1 MKVIY
6 RISESGYPKDKPSYI
21 TNKDCF
27 INAYQKLDSLDFIVI
42 ADNITDH
49 TREFLTSF
57 TDNIIDVNIGS
68 GAGTFNLALD
78 LALKEADDQIVY
90 FVENDYIHRNGSREA
105 IDDIFNSD
113 LLFDY
118 CTLYDHPDKY
128 LNPYEGG
135 NPFCLGKSEQTRVF
149 LTNTSHWKYTNSTT
163 MTFMARVSTL
173 KQDEAIL
180 RKWTSETHPHDFNM
194 FIELGQKGR
203 KIISSIPGFATHGE
217 TQWLSPLINWKEQL

>member
-78 LALKEADDQIVY
+78 LALKEADDQIIY

-203 KIISSIPGFATHGE
+203 KIISPIPGFATHGE